1 MLQLDVTNDPFQE
14 FLIDIEDFTL
24 RFELKYLSMIESWQM
39 SIFRDEIKIISN
51 RKLSLGNFNLSTDNQ
66 PYNIAITDNLN
77 TGIDPFKLDD
87 FSSDRVSLFLV
98 ERSENIDIKGYDV
111 P

>member
-1 MLQLDVTNDPFQE
+1 
-14 FLIDIEDFTL
+14 
-24 RFELKYLSMIESWQM
+24 
-39 SIFRDEIKIISN
+39 
-51 RKLSLGNFNLSTDNQ
+51 LSTDNQ

-87 FSSDRVSLFLV
+87 FSSDRVSLFLI

>member
-1 MLQLDVTNDPFQE
+1 MLQLQVTNDPSQE
-14 FLIDIEDFTL
+14 FLIEIEDFTL
-24 RFELKYLSMIESWQM
+24 KFELKFLSMIESWQM
-39 SIFRDEIKIISN
+39 TLYRDEVKIISN
-51 RKLSLGNFNLSTDNQ
+51 RKMSLGNFNLFTDNQ

-87 FSSDRVSLFLV
+87 FSSGRVSLFLV
-98 ERSENIDIKGYDV
+98 ERSENIEIKGYDV